1 MTMTFIRNMRKPL
14 AGLLILNF
22 VCFTAAW
29 TPAQAAMVGTAQV
42 LNPKHHDQDR
52 ERLRSF
58 LNRAEVC
65 EQLEA
70 WGVNKEMAKARIDTL
85 TDEEVAELV
94 SRLDQMPAGG
104 DALGVV
110 VGAAVLI
117 FLILLVTDILGL
129 TDIFPFVKKHR

>member
-1 MTMTFIRNMRKPL
+1 MPFTRNMRKPL
-14 AGLLILNF
+14 AGLLILTF
-22 VCFTAAW
+22 VCFTIAW

-42 LNPKHHDQDR
+42 LNPKQHDQAR
-52 ERLRSF
+52 ESLRSF

-70 WGVNKEMAKARIDTL
+70 WGVNKEIAKARIDNL

-104 DALGVV
+104 SAAGAVI
-110 VGAAVLI
+110 GAAVLI
-117 FLILLVTDILGL
+117 FIILLITDILGL
-129 TDIFPFVKKHR
+129 TDIFPFVKKHH

>member
-1 MTMTFIRNMRKPL
+1 
-14 AGLLILNF
+14 
-22 VCFTAAW
+22 
-29 TPAQAAMVGTAQV
+29 MVGTAQV

-52 ERLRSF
+52 ERLHSF